1 MKGGGRHAEVD
12 QATTRACVVLIGT
25 ALTAVPVRG
34 AVDVAPDVKGVTIYV
49 QAGDPRSSRM
59 SVREGQVVDVGAI
72 PDADGSCV
80 LPGGGLGVRIDVS
93 DPDVGSVSVTTSFD
107 EACRL
112 IIESIEIEG
121 VSAPGAS
128 KPPGDGWVTPEI
140 TSDTAWTDPA
150 TWP

>member
-1 MKGGGRHAEVD
+1 MRRWIT
-12 QATTRACVVLIGT
+12 ATTGACVALIGT

-34 AVDVAPDVKGVTIYV
+34 AVDVAPDVKGVTISV
-49 QAGDPRSSRM
+49 HAGDPRSSRM
-59 SVREGQVVDVGAI
+59 SVREGQVLDVGAI

-80 LPGGGLGVRIDVS
+80 LPGGGLGVRTDVS

-112 IIESIEIEG
+112 IIESIEIKG

-128 KPPGDGWVTPEI
+128 KPPGDGWVAPEI
-140 TSDTAWTDPA
+140 TSDPA
-150 TWP
+150 AF